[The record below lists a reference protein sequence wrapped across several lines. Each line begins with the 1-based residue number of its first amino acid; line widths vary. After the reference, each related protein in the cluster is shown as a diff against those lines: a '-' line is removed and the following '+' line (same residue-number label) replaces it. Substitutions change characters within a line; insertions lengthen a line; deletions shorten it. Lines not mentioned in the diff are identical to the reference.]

1 MNRIQEYVI
10 ELAYWGAMLFL
21 LLSSAGFFALLFEAL
36 RPQEWSANIWWDA
49 VLYIFGAVSLFL
61 AVYFITLIFRVHSRR
76 RRIERETPGGRIQIS
91 PFAIQ
96 DFISALLVREA
107 IPKFN
112 VYLENAQDGI
122 VVRLRATLPL
132 GKNVIETA
140 ERIQELLR
148 GEIEGRIGIRVKKV
162 EVFAQSLSLEASE
175 RRLEPVRSIELPSS
189 EGDVRE

>member
-10 ELAYWGAMLFL
+10 ELSYWGALIFL
-21 LLSSAGFFALLFEAL
+21 LLSSAGLFALLFEAWNAQDL
-36 RPQEWSANIWWDA
+36 STTAWGAVVLFVFGALALFSSVYFA
-49 VLYIFGAVSLFL
+49 VLILQA
-61 AVYFITLIFRVHSRR
+61 HSRR

-107 IPKFN
+107 IPKFK
-112 VYLENAQDGI
+112 VYLEKVPDGI

-132 GKNVIETA
+132 GKNVLETA

-148 GEIEGRIGIRVKKV
+148 SEIEGRIGIRVKKV
-162 EVFAQSLSLEASE
+162 EVFAQSISLEASE
-175 RRLEPVRSIELPSS
+175 RRLEPVRGIELPS